1 MEIQVNATVERR
13 AAIEK
18 TRGMFAHLA
27 PGVSLADELIAD
39 RHKEARAE
47 DAEGSNSRGT
57 IQAMTAKEKLLQQAP
72 QWNDAQATAALRV
85 VEAHDE
91 LASYL
96 DKETS
101 SADEDED
108 SWATANA
115 REAIREERW

>member
-1 MEIQVNATVERR
+1 MSIQGKATDRQR

-18 TRGMFAHLA
+18 TRGAFAHLA
-27 PGVSLADELIAD
+27 PDLSLASELIAD
-39 RHKEARAE
+39 RRDEDSASGPNLRA
-47 DAEGSNSRGT
+47 T
-57 IQAMTAKEKLLQQAP
+57 IRAMTAKEKLLQQAP

-96 DKETS
+96 DKKPPST
-101 SADEDED
+101 DEHED
-108 SWATANA
+108 HWAMANA